1 MRGGRNHL
9 EQLHGEGGLL
19 IGPSKIQMEQRSY
32 QEHRLD
38 REKAQEVL
46 REKKAVPRAE
56 DSDYVWQRGKK
67 QPGMVDKGGTWA

>member
-1 MRGGRNHL
+1 MFLTQGGRNHL

-19 IGPSKIQMEQRSY
+19 IGSSRIQMGQRYY

-46 REKKAVPRAE
+46 RNRLFQEQKIQIV
-56 DSDYVWQRGKK
+56 SGRGERNSLA
-67 QPGMVDKGGTWA
+67 W